1 MNDQAAGL
9 RERFRA
15 GARPQPVASTPAI
28 VIGSGK
34 GGVGKSLTAV
44 TFAASLA
51 AGGRRVLLVD
61 GEQNLGNLHVLLGVH
76 PPVTLTAVVRDGADP
91 AEVVVPVQENLW
103 LLPAESGAEALHG
116 LGATDRARLQRQVS
130 GLFADYDVVIIDAGA
145 GYDSAVRCASLRA
158 ARLVLVTM
166 PEATALTDAYALLKI
181 VHGQLPSLPV
191 DVMVNRTLDPS
202 EGPAAFDRLAAAAAR
217 FLGRSVSYLG
227 AVPEDVEMRA
237 LSRDPRR
244 LLHPASAGIAMSEF
258 HRIATTRLELPLP
271 IRDVRTAPD
280 A

>member
-15 GARPQPVASTPAI
+15 GARPQPVATTPAI

-51 AGGRRVLLVD
+51 SAGRRVLLVD

-76 PPVTLTAVVRDGADP
+76 PPVTLTAVVRDGVDP
-91 AEVVVPVQENLW
+91 AEIVVPIRENLW

-202 EGPAAFDRLAAAAAR
+202 EGPAAFDRLAAASAR
-217 FLGRSVSYLG
+217 FLGRNVSYLG
-227 AVPEDVEMRA
+227 AIPEDDEMRA
-237 LSRDPRR
+237 IARDPRR
-244 LLHPASAGIAMSEF
+244 LLSPASAGIALSEL
-258 HRIATTRLELPLP
+258 HRIATTRLDLPLP
-271 IRDVRTAPD
+271 VRDERSAPD